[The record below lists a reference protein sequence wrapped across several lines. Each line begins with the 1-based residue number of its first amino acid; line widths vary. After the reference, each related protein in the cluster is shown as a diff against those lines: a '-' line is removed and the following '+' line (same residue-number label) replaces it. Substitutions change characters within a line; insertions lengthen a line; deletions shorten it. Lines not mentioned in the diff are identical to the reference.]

1 MDYIR
6 AKNTEDA
13 VILGLIIAAAVFLS
27 QTLNNTAVIIFKE
40 YFSTKHKVRDW
51 ILYSII
57 VFFLF
62 VIFIYI
68 LRRLYIGKPSNGS
81 DDDNNMMFNYEM

>member
-13 VILGLIIAAAVFLS
+13 VILGLIIASAVFLS
-27 QTLNNTAVIIFKE
+27 QALNNTAIVIFQEK
-40 YFSTKHKVRDW
+40 FSTKHKVRDW
-51 ILYSII
+51 IIYSIV

-62 VIFIYI
+62 ILFIYI
-68 LRRLYIGKPSNGS
+68 LRRIYIGKPPPNS
-81 DDDNNMMFNYEM
+81 DDSDL

>member
-27 QTLNNTAVIIFKE
+27 QTLNNTAVIIFQE

-51 ILYSII
+51 ILYSIV

-68 LRRLYIGKPSNGS
+68 LRSLYIGKPSNGS
-81 DDDNNMMFNYEM
+81 NDDNDNVIYN